1 MYIKTESEVD
11 QINTCRYKISK
22 TKNKNKTTQSQATL
36 FWCCTQPKLS
46 LVKQNKHENEE
57 KAQLKAVSVSI
68 HFLL

>member
-1 MYIKTESEVD
+1 MQIK
-11 QINTCRYKISK
+11 QISK
-22 TKNKNKTTQSQATL
+22 TKQTTTKTPHTKNKNSQATL

-46 LVKQNKHENEE
+46 LVKQNKHEDEE